1 MAAAATAAAPS
12 PGERQPLVAD
22 DADANSNSIYDPQQ
36 PDQRSKRRSA
46 VVFAAAALLLLL
58 GLWAT
63 TGFAVP
69 AASVPAARAPVGA
82 AVSRDR
88 LRRRPHLLAVIADG
102 ELASACALCM
112 VLWSLVS
119 PQTDSDSPPFDS
131 FTQTS
136 AGMTSAASMAT
147 P

>member
-1 MAAAATAAAPS
+1 MAPPS

-36 PDQRSKRRSA
+36 PDKRRRSA
-46 VVFAAAALLLLL
+46 VVFAAAALLLLI

-69 AASVPAARAPVGA
+69 AASDPAARAPASA
-82 AVSRDR
+82 AVSRDP

-102 ELASACALCM
+102 ELAPTCALLHGTLC
-112 VLWSLVS
+112 WSLEL
-119 PQTDSDSPPFDS
+119 
-131 FTQTS
+131 
-136 AGMTSAASMAT
+136 
-147 P
+147 

>member
-36 PDQRSKRRSA
+36 PDKRRRSA
-46 VVFAAAALLLLL
+46 VVFAAAALLLLI

-69 AASVPAARAPVGA
+69 AASDPAARAPASA
-82 AVSRDR
+82 AVSRDP

-102 ELASACALCM
+102 ELAPTCALLHGTLC
-112 VLWSLVS
+112 WSLEL
-119 PQTDSDSPPFDS
+119 
-131 FTQTS
+131 
-136 AGMTSAASMAT
+136 
-147 P
+147 